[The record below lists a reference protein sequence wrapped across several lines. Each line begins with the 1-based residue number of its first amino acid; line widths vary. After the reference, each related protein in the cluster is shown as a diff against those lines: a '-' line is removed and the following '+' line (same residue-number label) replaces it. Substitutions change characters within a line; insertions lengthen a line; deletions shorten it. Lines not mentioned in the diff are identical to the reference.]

1 MIYLNFTVP
10 AKIIARSPYEGREV
24 KKGSVYLTCSA
35 SGTALLSV
43 KWFKNG
49 IIISDIN
56 DAKYQIYKMQSQN
69 VQPPV
74 VNSTLQ
80 IKELIKVD
88 NGIFECVARND
99 FGSDKA
105 EFQVLVEG
113 NCVNLLHAMYNLG
126 QNIVDKSKRFL
137 YGLFYS

>member
-1 MIYLNFTVP
+1 MLYLNFTVP
-10 AKIIARSPYEGREV
+10 AKIITRSAYEAREV
-24 KKGSVYLTCSA
+24 KKGSVCLTCSS

-56 DAKYQIYKMQSQN
+56 NAKYQIYKMSSQN
-69 VQPPV
+69 VQPPI

-99 FGSDKA
+99 FGLDKA
-105 EFQVLVEG
+105 KFQVLVEG
-113 NCVNLLHAMYNLG
+113 TCT
-126 QNIVDKSKRFL
+126 I
-137 YGLFYS
+137 

>member
-1 MIYLNFTVP
+1 
-10 AKIIARSPYEGREV
+10 
-24 KKGSVYLTCSA
+24 
-35 SGTALLSV
+35 
-43 KWFKNG
+43 
-49 IIISDIN
+49 
-56 DAKYQIYKMQSQN
+56 MQSQN

-105 EFQVLVEG
+105 KFQVLVEG
-113 NCVNLLHAMYNLG
+113 TCVNLLHAMYNLG
-126 QNIVDKSKRFL
+126 QDIVDKSKRFL